1 MNDPQRSKAAAMFG
15 KTFMDAAKPTP
26 PAKNYATAQQKVA
39 NSRPIPTYKVGGPV
53 KKAMGGEARKR
64 EADKISAEITARD
77 QESTRRSTDYI
88 PTYDKDGK
96 YREIR
101 GRGEKPTKLE
111 AMEFMDAAGRLKRS
125 GNNLR
130 IPKEMRDLAAKGSAE
145 AGMRESASSSQ
156 KGSGRVMKKAMGGE
170 AKMFDE
176 AVAAMP
182 SPVMRAVGG
191 AGKTRKGQAPIKRA
205 QGGPVKDGSKKD
217 AEYGDYVAGEKD
229 RKPVKPVKKA
239 MGGVGK
245 MRHNV
250 PMKGVK
256 PHKGIGV

>member
-1 MNDPQRSKAAAMFG
+1 VNDPQRSKAAAMFG

-53 KKAMGGEARKR
+53 KKAMGGDAR
-64 EADKISAEITARD
+64 
-77 QESTRRSTDYI
+77 
-88 PTYDKDGK
+88 
-96 YREIR
+96 
-101 GRGEKPTKLE
+101 
-111 AMEFMDAAGRLKRS
+111 
-125 GNNLR
+125 
-130 IPKEMRDLAAKGSAE
+130 
-145 AGMRESASSSQ
+145 
-156 KGSGRVMKKAMGGE
+156 
-170 AKMFDE
+170 MFDE

-205 QGGPVKDGSKKD
+205 MGGPVKDGSKKD

-229 RKPVKPVKKA
+229 RKSSKPVKKADGGGSRKGGLYVPGPPFRNDAERAKHMSVSEAHSRDIMGSGSSVKPKRALLEKRLTGKKIKEYLENEPVKKA

-245 MRHNV
+245 MRHDV

>member
-1 MNDPQRSKAAAMFG
+1 MFG

-53 KKAMGGEARKR
+53 KKADGGKLKPLDGARFREFQKEEKR
-64 EADKISAEITARD
+64 QAM
-77 QESTRRSTDYI
+77 
-88 PTYDKDGK
+88 
-96 YREIR
+96 
-101 GRGEKPTKLE
+101 GRGSQ
-111 AMEFMDAAGRLKRS
+111 RLKSERS
-125 GNNLR
+125 QA
-130 IPKEMRDLAAKGSAE
+130 EERDSYDGSA
-145 AGMRESASSSQ
+145 AQAYGVADRTAH
-156 KGSGRVMKKAMGGE
+156 KLTKRATSGPVKKAMGGE
-170 AKMFDE
+170 ARMFDE

-205 QGGPVKDGSKKD
+205 MGGPVKDGSKKD

-229 RKPVKPVKKA
+229 RKPTKPVKKA

-245 MRHNV
+245 MHHDV

>member
-53 KKAMGGEARKR
+53 KKAMGGDAR
-64 EADKISAEITARD
+64 
-77 QESTRRSTDYI
+77 
-88 PTYDKDGK
+88 
-96 YREIR
+96 
-101 GRGEKPTKLE
+101 
-111 AMEFMDAAGRLKRS
+111 
-125 GNNLR
+125 
-130 IPKEMRDLAAKGSAE
+130 
-145 AGMRESASSSQ
+145 
-156 KGSGRVMKKAMGGE
+156 
-170 AKMFDE
+170 MFDE

-205 QGGPVKDGSKKD
+205 MGGPVKDGSKKD

-229 RKPVKPVKKA
+229 RKPTKPVKKA

-245 MRHNV
+245 MRHDV

>member
-15 KTFMDAAKPTP
+15 KAFMDAAKPTP

-39 NSRPIPTYKVGGPV
+39 NSRPIPTYKTGGVV
-53 KKAMGGEARKR
+53 KKAMGGEAR
-64 EADKISAEITARD
+64 AFND
-77 QESTRRSTDYI
+77 
-88 PTYDKDGK
+88 
-96 YREIR
+96 
-101 GRGEKPTKLE
+101 
-111 AMEFMDAAGRLKRS
+111 
-125 GNNLR
+125 
-130 IPKEMRDLAAKGSAE
+130 
-145 AGMRESASSSQ
+145 
-156 KGSGRVMKKAMGGE
+156 
-170 AKMFDE
+170 
-176 AVAAMP
+176 AVASMP

-191 AGKTRKGQAPIKRA
+191 AGKTRKGQAPVKRA

-229 RKPVKPVKKA
+229 RAPKPAPKPVKKAAGGKIEKQAAYLGDYFRGGMNSAERLRGLKGGSPVQSMSDREWNDDIERKAKKIEREFRASTNKPRKGGPPKVSSDEIMGSMNLRRVPDEKA

-245 MRHNV
+245 LRHNV

>member
-39 NSRPIPTYKVGGPV
+39 NSRPIPTYKTGGVV
-53 KKAMGGEARKR
+53 KKAMGGEAR
-64 EADKISAEITARD
+64 
-77 QESTRRSTDYI
+77 
-88 PTYDKDGK
+88 
-96 YREIR
+96 
-101 GRGEKPTKLE
+101 
-111 AMEFMDAAGRLKRS
+111 
-125 GNNLR
+125 
-130 IPKEMRDLAAKGSAE
+130 
-145 AGMRESASSSQ
+145 
-156 KGSGRVMKKAMGGE
+156 
-170 AKMFDE
+170 MFDE

-191 AGKTRKGQAPIKRA
+191 AGKTRKGQAPIRKKD
-205 QGGPVKDGSKKD
+205 GGPVKDGSKKD

-229 RKPVKPVKKA
+229 RKPVKKA

-245 MRHNV
+245 LRHNV

>member
-53 KKAMGGEARKR
+53 KKAMGGEAR
-64 EADKISAEITARD
+64 
-77 QESTRRSTDYI
+77 Q
-88 PTYDKDGK
+88 
-96 YREIR
+96 
-101 GRGEKPTKLE
+101 
-111 AMEFMDAAGRLKRS
+111 
-125 GNNLR
+125 
-130 IPKEMRDLAAKGSAE
+130 
-145 AGMRESASSSQ
+145 
-156 KGSGRVMKKAMGGE
+156 
-170 AKMFDE
+170 FDE

-182 SPVMRAVGG
+182 TPVMRAVGG

-205 QGGPVKDGSKKD
+205 MGGPVKPVKDGSKKD

-229 RKPVKPVKKA
+229 RRASKPVKKAEGGKIEKRDAYLGEAFRGGMNRAEGLRGLKGKSPVEGQSDKEWNDSIERKAKKIEREFLASTNKPRKGGPPKVSSDEIMGSMDLRRVPVKKA

-245 MRHNV
+245 MRHDV